1 MGQSVVVLVPVVLR
15 VVPATNYLYTHQEY
29 FMDTVLEAPQQE
41 TDIGSSKIHISI
53 PHREKQLINKMSK
66 KLMNYYGYS
75 YSQLHRSLIR
85 DEYKRVMVSL

>member
-1 MGQSVVVLVPVVLR
+1 MGQSFVVLVPVVPR

-53 PHREKQLINKMSK
+53 PHREKQLINKMVT
-66 KLMNYYGYS
+66 LI
-75 YSQLHRSLIR
+75 LIR
-85 DEYKRVMVSL
+85 PLRMKRKN

>member
-41 TDIGSSKIHISI
+41 TDIGSSKIHISTY
-53 PHREKQLINKMSK
+53 RLDKES
-66 KLMNYYGYS
+66 
-75 YSQLHRSLIR
+75 IR
-85 DEYKRVMVSL
+85 

>member
-41 TDIGSSKIHISI
+41 TDIGSSKIHIST
-53 PHREKQLINKMSK
+53 HRL
-66 KLMNYYGYS
+66 
-75 YSQLHRSLIR
+75 
-85 DEYKRVMVSL
+85 D